1 VILINLIRMAETEVG
16 KITHVFGKIGVGVI
30 ELSDTLS
37 VGDKIKIKGHDKE
50 FEQPVDS
57 MQVDH
62 TQVEKAEK
70 GESVGLKFDE
80 EIKDG
85 DMVFK
90 V

>member
-1 VILINLIRMAETEVG
+1 MAEAEIG

-37 VGDKIKIKGHDKE
+37 AGDKIKIKGHDRE
-50 FEQPVDS
+50 FEQSVDS

-62 TQVEKAEK
+62 APVEKAEK
-70 GESVGLKFDE
+70 GQSVGLKFDE

-85 DMVFK
+85 DMVYK